1 MKEILRVLEKN
12 KLMGGGDGSVKYGVG
27 SHAWEFTEKVTNTT
41 VCQSA
46 GPVDGANETM
56 CSFRAEATHL
66 VAMLSILNILQPY
79 VKRKRPFVALYTDSK
94 SVIEALK
101 NPMTPTTK
109 NALKDHH
116 DIIMQLQHMKKK
128 SIFEIDIIHVKAHQ
142 DNKDDLTPQEELNIR
157 MDKKASE
164 YYDQKEAII
173 PLQKAPFF
181 PAQRLCITFQEAP
194 LIASIVTTLQ
204 NSEQKGEIEDYF
216 ETKFAIHPK
225 MQKQIHW
232 TSIRR
237 TFKTNKK
244 KQSMLTKIM
253 HKQIHTFKKSYQ
265 WNTAKTPMCQ
275 LCKIEDEDDDHLLTC
290 QNVDMVRIR
299 DVHIKT
305 LRSKMI
311 LMKTNP
317 TVQAAIQQ
325 GIEKWRDNIS
335 EMDLK
340 EYDGNKEVNA
350 VVYRQAC
357 IGWNN
362 FMRGILHVGW
372 KELQQ
377 KYAENVEKATPGE
390 EWIKKVTESIL
401 LMRHDLWI
409 NRCKIIKCDNEATSE
424 KRQREAAWEMCN
436 TYRHKLTNIHPKH
449 HVHFRKQRRF
459 FETST
464 IETLQQWQKQII
476 SALNYKPPIQKRNLR
491 TYLGLPENEVRVK
504 KKKRRTQKSLEFTS
518 HQLLI

>member
-1 MKEILRVLEKN
+1 MRHTYINEYQTQYNEYVHQVDILARGCKKLSTRPKVDVECKKEQEYKTAYQAILQAPAWIRRVWGSTPPTANEVKEILRVLEKN

-41 VCQSA
+41 LCQSA

-66 VAMLSILNILQPY
+66 VAMISILNILQPY

-101 NPMTPTTK
+101 NPMIPTTK

-116 DIIMQLQHMKKK
+116 DIIMQLQHMKRK

-142 DNKDDLTPQEELNIR
+142 DNNDELTPQEELNIR

-244 KQSMLTKIM
+244 KQSMLTKN
-253 HKQIHTFKKSYQ
+253 HAQTNSY
-265 WNTAKTPMCQ
+265 
-275 LCKIEDEDDDHLLTC
+275 
-290 QNVDMVRIR
+290 
-299 DVHIKT
+299 
-305 LRSKMI
+305 
-311 LMKTNP
+311 
-317 TVQAAIQQ
+317 
-325 GIEKWRDNIS
+325 
-335 EMDLK
+335 
-340 EYDGNKEVNA
+340 
-350 VVYRQAC
+350 
-357 IGWNN
+357 
-362 FMRGILHVGW
+362 
-372 KELQQ
+372 
-377 KYAENVEKATPGE
+377 
-390 EWIKKVTESIL
+390 
-401 LMRHDLWI
+401 
-409 NRCKIIKCDNEATSE
+409 
-424 KRQREAAWEMCN
+424 
-436 TYRHKLTNIHPKH
+436 
-449 HVHFRKQRRF
+449 
-459 FETST
+459 
-464 IETLQQWQKQII
+464 
-476 SALNYKPPIQKRNLR
+476 IQKK
-491 TYLGLPENEVRVK
+491 LPMEHSENPNVSVM
-504 KKKRRTQKSLEFTS
+504 QN
-518 HQLLI
+518 